1 MARLAAMA
9 PSVEVV
15 SWGAA
20 TRRSRMPV
28 RDRIHSSEVS
38 TMRSRSVLLST
49 RSGTYEPQPVIRTL
63 RTGPD
68 G

>member
-1 MARLAAMA
+1 MARVAAMA
-9 PSVEVV
+9 PSVAVV

-28 RDRIHSSEVS
+28 RVRIHSSDVS
-38 TMRSRSVLLST
+38 TMRSRSALLST
-49 RSGTYEPQPVIRTL
+49 RSGTYEPQPVMRTL
-63 RTGPD
+63 RGGPD